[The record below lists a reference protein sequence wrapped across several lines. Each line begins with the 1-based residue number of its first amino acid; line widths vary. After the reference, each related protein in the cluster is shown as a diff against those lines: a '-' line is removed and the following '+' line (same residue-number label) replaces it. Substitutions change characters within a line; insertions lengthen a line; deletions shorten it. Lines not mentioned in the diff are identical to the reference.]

1 MTRVTPSSN
10 SGSRQPIR
18 LTPGEVCLLLVPA
31 IWMAFHVPARNPVGI
46 PHLERLIAAGA
57 VFGLAS
63 CLAAWLLLRLTDH
76 RRAVI
81 NGVFVAGLL
90 VVAAGGLLR
99 QRGSLAG
106 WAIVAL
112 VVVIVSV
119 LTIRMDRSVIPNV
132 LVVTLAVFLLA
143 GPVTDAVSSFS
154 SFGTDTVQD
163 STVQPVQ
170 LETEGDVYLI
180 VLDGFPG
187 PETLAADFG
196 ADMSALVP
204 MLESRGF
211 EVPGRARAAY
221 PATNYSI
228 PSLLAMGYPSTEEEL
243 TNATLQSL
251 YDVISGDNPVV
262 QSFSESGYV
271 THMIEA
277 GWSGSSCRHWFDR
290 CVTSAW
296 LDDPMYHVLRDSLL
310 TDLFTPV
317 TGSNYPVNSLAT
329 MEGVLTE
336 SATQSDE
343 KAFVFAHV
351 LAPHPPLML
360 ESDCSVVVED
370 QRAGYFFPRAGVS
383 DDARSE
389 FLVKQIKCV
398 VHFMSEVVN
407 NVDADDVVI
416 FVADHGTDRRGQ
428 LAKEPSSWTEDEL
441 MERLNVLVAV
451 RTPMDCPLDDD
462 VHLPNVMRQVLS
474 CLGSASI
481 PDIDERTYLFTKDL

>member
-1 MTRVTPSSN
+1 MPA
-10 SGSRQPIR
+10 
-18 LTPGEVCLLLVPA
+18 EVCLLLVPA
-31 IWMAFHVPARNPVGI
+31 IWTSFHVPARNPVGI
-46 PHLERLIAAGA
+46 PHLERLIVAGA
-57 VFGLAS
+57 VLGFAT
-63 CLAAWLLLRLTDH
+63 CLAAWLLLHLTDH

-81 NGVFVAGLL
+81 NGVFVASLL
-90 VVAAGGLLR
+90 AVAAGGLLR
-99 QRGSLAG
+99 QRGPWAG
-106 WAIVAL
+106 WAIVA
-112 VVVIVSV
+112 VIVLIV
-119 LTIRMDRSVIPNV
+119 TILTIRMEGSVIPSV

-143 GPVTDAVSSFS
+143 GPATDAVSAFS
-154 SFGTDTVQD
+154 TFGTDTTHD
-163 STVQPVQ
+163 STVEPVDI
-170 LETEGDVYLI
+170 ETDGDVYLV

-196 ADMSALVP
+196 AEMSGLVP

-262 QSFSESGYV
+262 RSFSESGYA
-271 THMIEA
+271 TTMIEA
-277 GWSGSSCRHWFDR
+277 GWSGSSCRHWFDQ
-290 CVTSAW
+290 CVASPW
-296 LDDPMYHVLRDSLL
+296 LDDPMYHLLRDSLL
-310 TDLFTPV
+310 TDLLTPV

-329 MEGVLTE
+329 MQSLSTL
-336 SATQSDE
+336 SATQGDE

-360 ESDCSVVVED
+360 ESDCSVVVDE

-389 FLVKQIKCV
+389 FLLEQTECV
-398 VHFMSEVVN
+398 VHFMSEVVD
-407 NVDADDVVI
+407 NVDPDDVVI

-428 LAKEPSSWTEDEL
+428 LAKEPSTWTEEEL
-441 MERLNVLVAV
+441 VERLNVLVAV
-451 RTPMDCPLDDD
+451 RTPMDCPIDDD

-474 CLGSASI
+474 CMGSTSI
-481 PDIDERTYLFTKDL
+481 PDIDEQTYLFTKDL